1 MFLQELGRIEAEAF
15 LTLASEMIEDDGIVS
30 VEEDD
35 LLEQYQHELNIPD
48 FTYDAAA
55 CNAARNTLGNLDDVT
70 KRKVYMEL
78 YSIAI
83 CDHFED
89 VSERMTMNALRD
101 ALGLDDHIC
110 SALETCVYD
119 LYSVYAEIDN
129 ALQLEPSPIRV
140 ELPK

>member
-1 MFLQELGRIEAEAF
+1 
-15 LTLASEMIEDDGIVS
+15 
-30 VEEDD
+30 
-35 LLEQYQHELNIPD
+35 
-48 FTYDAAA
+48 
-55 CNAARNTLGNLDDVT
+55 
-70 KRKVYMEL
+70 L

-101 ALGLDDHIC
+101 ALGLDDNIC